1 MADSDATPLL
11 PEYDRRANGKP
22 AAFDTTHW
30 SVVLQAGGENSTL
43 THAALEKLCQSY
55 WYPLYAFVRRRGCN
69 PHDAED
75 LTQAFF
81 AHLFEKEALKT
92 VAREKGKFRSFL
104 LATLT
109 NFLNNERDKQ
119 QTLKRGGHVH
129 IISWDEAKAEDQ
141 YRHEPV
147 DPVTPEKLF
156 ERRWAFTV
164 FEQAL
169 ERLKKEHERQSKL
182 PLFNKLQPHLTRE
195 TEPGFLTHVS
205 AELKMT
211 EGAVKVALH
220 RLRRRFGELL
230 RSQVAYTVADPE
242 LVEEEIRHLLTAI
255 SQ

>member
-1 MADSDATPLL
+1 MADSDTTPLP
-11 PEYDRRANGKP
+11 PEYERHANGKP

-43 THAALEKLCQSY
+43 THAALEKLCQTY
-55 WYPLYAFVRRRGCN
+55 WYPLYAFIRRRGLG

-75 LTQAFF
+75 LTQAYF
-81 AHLFEKEALKT
+81 AHLLERDALKT

-104 LATLT
+104 LASLT

-119 QTLKRGGHVH
+119 KTLKRGGRVH

-141 YRHEPV
+141 YQHEPA
-147 DPVTPEKLF
+147 DHVTPENLF

-164 FEQAL
+164 FEQSL
-169 ERLKKEHERQSKL
+169 ERLKQEHQGQSKQ
-182 PLFNKLQPHLTRE
+182 PLFNKLHPYLTRE
-195 TEPGFLTHVS
+195 AEPGFLSNVS
-205 AELKMT
+205 AELKLT

-255 SQ
+255 SR